1 MSLDESLREIVDF
14 YTGTK
19 EEARLLS
26 GPPQLEFERTK
37 QLLARVLPPPPA
49 NVIDVGGASG
59 PYAFWLASQGYA
71 VHLVD
76 VTPRLVQEASRRSE
90 KASHRLASI
99 AVGDA
104 RQLAFAEA
112 AADAVLI
119 CGPLYHLLETE
130 DRLQALREARR
141 VLRPNGVVAAAGIS
155 RYAGTLDGLIVNPTL
170 DAAVIAMRHRALRDG
185 RYWNDT
191 GNPRF
196 FVTAYFHRP
205 EDLVREVTDA
215 GFTDVQLFGV
225 EGPGWLLSDF
235 EARWN
240 DPELRQRMLEA
251 ARLLE
256 REESVVGASPHILAV
271 GNRGRAA

>member
-1 MSLDESLREIVDF
+1 MIDESLQEVVEF
-14 YTGTK
+14 YTDTK
-19 EEARLLS
+19 EEARLQS
-26 GPPQLEFERTK
+26 GPALLEFERTK

-49 NVIDVGGASG
+49 DVVDVGGASG

-90 KASHRLASI
+90 AASHRLASI

-104 RQLAFAEA
+104 RKLAFDEA
-112 AADAVLI
+112 SVDGVLI
-119 CGPLYHLLETE
+119 CGPLYHLPESV
-130 DRLQALREARR
+130 DRVQALREARR

-170 DAAVIAMRHRALRDG
+170 DAAIIGMRHRALLDG
-185 RYWNDT
+185 RYRNDT
-191 GNPRF
+191 NNRRY

-205 EDLVREVTDA
+205 EDLARELNDA
-215 GFTDVQLFGV
+215 GFEHVQVFGV

-235 EARWN
+235 EARWS
-240 DPELRQRMLEA
+240 DLELRQRILDV

-256 REESVVGASPHILAV
+256 QEVSIVGVSPHILAV
-271 GNRGRAA
+271 GDRGQF